1 MGVNEI
7 IKKLDSYNIVLI
19 TLSVVIVLAASEI
32 VAQERDEINK
42 SISNGRRNV
51 ITETVAKSSPA
62 VAGIIAIQVREYS
75 RTPFVNDPIW
85 SQLFPDRVFKQRV
98 KSLGS
103 GFIISPDGFVLT
115 NSHVVENAEEV
126 VVTLSDGSDH
136 EAEIVGVDKT
146 SDIALLKL
154 NGTDYPYLKF
164 GDSDD
169 IIIAEWVI
177 ALGNPFGLFDISKK
191 PTATVGVI
199 SGLDLDFG
207 QQESGRVYQ
216 DMIQT
221 DASINAGNS
230 GGPLINADGEVIGIN
245 TFIFTGSRYS
255 EGSIGIGFAIPINRA
270 KSVYEELKKHGK
282 VDRSFWTGMDVQDLN
297 RLLAKHLNLNTEKG
311 VLITNVDKDSP
322 AEKAGLMVGDIIVKV
337 NGDEVINDDD
347 IFKIIE
353 ENFLR
358 AGDSLSLLIRR
369 GDSERTIIMILGK
382 PRRRG

>member
-7 IKKLDSYNIVLI
+7 LRKIKLYKLA
-19 TLSVVIVLAASEI
+19 VIVLLPALLSGTELF
-32 VAQERDEINK
+32 AQNKDEANAGIFY
-42 SISNGRRNV
+42 GRRNI
-51 ITETVAKSSPA
+51 ITKTVAENSPA
-62 VAGIIAIQVREYS
+62 VVGINAIQVREFS
-75 RTPFVNDPIW
+75 RTPFANDPIW
-85 SQLFPDRVFKQRV
+85 SLLFPDRGFKQRV

-103 GFIISPDGFVLT
+103 GFIISSDGFILT
-115 NSHVVENAEEV
+115 NSHVIEDAIEV
-126 VVTLSDGSDH
+126 VVTLSDGTDH
-136 EAEIVGVDKT
+136 NAEIVGVDRI

-154 NGTDYPYLKF
+154 EGKDFPFLRF
-164 GDSDD
+164 GDSDN

-199 SGLDLDFG
+199 SGMDLDFG

-221 DASINAGNS
+221 DASINSGNS
-230 GGPLINADGEVIGIN
+230 GGPLLNAIGEVIGIN
-245 TFIFTGSRYS
+245 TFIFTGSRFS

-270 KSVYEELKKHGK
+270 ISVYKELKKYGK
-282 VDRSFWTGMDVQDLN
+282 VDRSFWTGMDVRDLN
-297 RLLAKHLNLNTEKG
+297 RLVAKHLDLKTEKG
-311 VLITNVDKDSP
+311 VLITNVDKNSP
-322 AEKAGLMVGDIIVKV
+322 ADKAGLMIGDIILKV

-358 AGDSLSLLIRR
+358 AGDILNMIIRR
-369 GDSERTIIMILGK
+369 GNSERTIRMVLGK
-382 PRRRG
+382 PKR

>member
-7 IKKLDSYNIVLI
+7 LIKINLYKFF
-19 TLSVVIVLAASEI
+19 VIALFSALFSGSEI
-32 VAQERDEINK
+32 FAQNKDEANAV
-42 SISNGRRNV
+42 ISYGRRNI
-51 ITETVAKSSPA
+51 ITQTVAKSSPA
-62 VAGIIAIQVREYS
+62 VVGINAIQVREYA

-85 SQLFPDRVFKQRV
+85 SLLFPDRVFKQLV

-103 GFIISPDGFVLT
+103 GFIISSDGFVLT
-115 NSHVVENAEEV
+115 NSHVIEDAEEV
-126 VVTLSDGSDH
+126 VVTLSDGTDH
-136 EAEIVGVDKT
+136 QAEIVGVDRT

-154 NGTDYPYLKF
+154 EGKDFPFLEF

-191 PTATVGVI
+191 PTATVGVV

-221 DASINAGNS
+221 DASINSGNS
-230 GGPLINADGEVIGIN
+230 GGPLLNAVGEVIGIN
-245 TFIFTGSRYS
+245 TFIFTGSRFS

-270 KSVYEELKKHGK
+270 VSVYKELQKYGK
-282 VDRSFWTGMDVQDLN
+282 VDRSFWTGMDVRDLN
-297 RLLAKHLNLNTEKG
+297 RLVAKHFDLKTDEG
-311 VLITNVDKDSP
+311 VLITDVDKNSP
-322 AEKAGLMVGDIIVKV
+322 ADKAGLMIGDIILKV

-358 AGDSLSLLIRR
+358 AGDTLNMIIRR
-369 GDSERTIIMILGK
+369 GNSERSIKMVLGK
-382 PRRRG
+382 PKR

>member
-7 IKKLDSYNIVLI
+7 LRKIKLYKLA
-19 TLSVVIVLAASEI
+19 VIVLLPALLSGTELF
-32 VAQERDEINK
+32 AQNKDEANAGIFY
-42 SISNGRRNV
+42 GRRNI
-51 ITETVAKSSPA
+51 ITKTVAENSPA
-62 VAGIIAIQVREYS
+62 VVGINAIQVREFS
-75 RTPFVNDPIW
+75 RTPFANDPIW
-85 SQLFPDRVFKQRV
+85 SLLFPDRVFKQRV

-103 GFIISPDGFVLT
+103 GFIISSDGFILT
-115 NSHVVENAEEV
+115 NSHVIEDAIEV
-126 VVTLSDGSDH
+126 VVTLSDGTDH
-136 EAEIVGVDKT
+136 NAEIVGVDRI

-154 NGTDYPYLKF
+154 EGKDFPFLRF
-164 GDSDD
+164 GDSDN

-199 SGLDLDFG
+199 SGMDLDFG

-221 DASINAGNS
+221 DASINSGNS
-230 GGPLINADGEVIGIN
+230 GGPLLNAIGEVIGIN
-245 TFIFTGSRYS
+245 TFIFTGSRFS

-270 KSVYEELKKHGK
+270 ISVYKELKKYGK
-282 VDRSFWTGMDVQDLN
+282 VDRSFWTGMDVRDLN
-297 RLLAKHLNLNTEKG
+297 RLVAKHLDLKTEKG
-311 VLITNVDKDSP
+311 VLITNVDKNSP
-322 AEKAGLMVGDIIVKV
+322 ADKAGLMIGDIILKV

-358 AGDSLSLLIRR
+358 AGDILNMIIRR
-369 GDSERTIIMILGK
+369 GNSERTIRMVLGK
-382 PRRRG
+382 PNR

>member
-1 MGVNEI
+1 MGVDEI
-7 IKKLDSYNIVLI
+7 IEKSLYKFVVIAQ
-19 TLSVVIVLAASEI
+19 LSVMFSAPET
-32 VAQERDEINK
+32 VAQNKEEINAV
-42 SISNGRRNV
+42 IYNGRRNI

-62 VAGIIAIQVREYS
+62 VAGINAIQIREYS
-75 RTPFVNDPIW
+75 RTPFANDPIW
-85 SQLFPDRVFKQRV
+85 SLLFPDRVFKQRV

-103 GFIISPDGFVLT
+103 GFLITSDGFVLT
-115 NSHVVENAEEV
+115 NSHVIENAVEV
-126 VVTLSDGSDH
+126 VVTLSDGTDH
-136 EAEIVGVDKT
+136 EAEIVGVVRT

-154 NGTDYPYLKF
+154 KGKDFPFLEF
-164 GDSDD
+164 GNSDD

-199 SGLDLDFG
+199 SGLNLDFG

-221 DASINAGNS
+221 DASINSGNS
-230 GGPLINADGEVIGIN
+230 GGPLLNAIGEVIGIN

-270 KSVYEELKKHGK
+270 ISVYKELKKYGK
-282 VDRSFWTGMDVQDLN
+282 VDRSFWTGMDVRDLN
-297 RLLAKHLNLNTEKG
+297 RLVAKHLDLETEKG
-311 VLITNVDKDSP
+311 VLITNVEKKSP
-322 AEKAGLMVGDIIVKV
+322 ADKAGLMVGDIIIEV
-337 NGDEVINDDD
+337 NGEEVINDDD

-358 AGDSLSLLIRR
+358 AGDTLIMLIRR
-369 GDSERTIIMILGK
+369 GNSERTLRMILGK
-382 PRRRG
+382 PNR

>member
-7 IKKLDSYNIVLI
+7 LIKINLYKFF
-19 TLSVVIVLAASEI
+19 VIALFSALFSGSEI
-32 VAQERDEINK
+32 FAQNKDEANAV
-42 SISNGRRNV
+42 ISYGRRNI
-51 ITETVAKSSPA
+51 ITQTVAKSSPA
-62 VAGIIAIQVREYS
+62 VVGINAIQVREYA

-85 SQLFPDRVFKQRV
+85 SLLFPDRVFKQLV

-103 GFIISPDGFVLT
+103 GFIISSDGFVLT
-115 NSHVVENAEEV
+115 NSHVIEDAEEV
-126 VVTLSDGSDH
+126 VVTLSDGTDH
-136 EAEIVGVDKT
+136 QAEIVGVDRT

-154 NGTDYPYLKF
+154 EGKDFPFLEF

-191 PTATVGVI
+191 PTATVGVV

-221 DASINAGNS
+221 DASINSGNS
-230 GGPLINADGEVIGIN
+230 GGPLLNAVGEVIGIN
-245 TFIFTGSRYS
+245 TFIFTGSRFS

-270 KSVYEELKKHGK
+270 VSVYKELQKYGK
-282 VDRSFWTGMDVQDLN
+282 VDRSFWTGMDVRDLN
-297 RLLAKHLNLNTEKG
+297 RLVAKHFDLKTDEG
-311 VLITNVDKDSP
+311 VLITDVDKNSP
-322 AEKAGLMVGDIIVKV
+322 ADKAGLMIGDIILKV

-358 AGDSLSLLIRR
+358 AGDTLNMIIRR
-369 GDSERTIIMILGK
+369 GNSERAIKMVLGK
-382 PRRRG
+382 PKR

>member
-1 MGVNEI
+1 MGVDEI
-7 IKKLDSYNIVLI
+7 LIKINLYKFL
-19 TLSVVIVLAASEI
+19 VIALLLALFSGSEI
-32 VAQERDEINK
+32 FAQNK
-42 SISNGRRNV
+42 EEANAVISNGRRNI
-51 ITETVAKSSPA
+51 ITQTVAKSSPA
-62 VAGIIAIQVREYS
+62 VVGINAMQVREYT

-85 SQLFPDRVFKQRV
+85 SLLFPDRVFKQLV

-103 GFIISPDGFVLT
+103 GFIISSDGFVLT
-115 NSHVVENAEEV
+115 NSHVIEDAEEV
-126 VVTLSDGSDH
+126 VVTLSDGTDH
-136 EAEIVGVDKT
+136 QAEIVGVDRT

-154 NGTDYPYLKF
+154 EGKDFPFLEF

-191 PTATVGVI
+191 PTATVGVV

-221 DASINAGNS
+221 DASINSGNS
-230 GGPLINADGEVIGIN
+230 GGPLLNAVGEVIGIN
-245 TFIFTGSRYS
+245 TFIFTGSRFS

-270 KSVYEELKKHGK
+270 ISVYKELKKYGR
-282 VDRSFWTGMDVQDLN
+282 VDRSFWTGMDVRDLN
-297 RLLAKHLNLNTEKG
+297 RLVAKHFDLKTEKG
-311 VLITNVDKDSP
+311 VLITDVDKNSP
-322 AEKAGLMVGDIIVKV
+322 ADKAGLMIGDIILKV

-358 AGDSLSLLIRR
+358 AGDSLNMIIRR
-369 GDSERTIIMILGK
+369 GNSERTIKMILGK
-382 PRRRG
+382 PKRSR

>member
-1 MGVNEI
+1 MGVDEI
-7 IKKLDSYNIVLI
+7 IEKSLYKF
-19 TLSVVIVLAASEI
+19 VVIAQLSIMFAAPEI
-32 VAQERDEINK
+32 VAQNKEEINAV
-42 SISNGRRNV
+42 IYNGRRNI

-62 VAGIIAIQVREYS
+62 VAGINAIQIREYS
-75 RTPFVNDPIW
+75 RTPFANDPIW
-85 SQLFPDRVFKQRV
+85 SLLFPDRVFKQRV

-103 GFIISPDGFVLT
+103 GFLISSDGFVLT
-115 NSHVVENAEEV
+115 NSHVVENAVEI
-126 VVTLSDGSDH
+126 VVTLSDGTDH
-136 EAEIVGVDKT
+136 EAEIVGVDRT

-154 NGTDYPYLKF
+154 KGKDFPFLEF
-164 GDSDD
+164 GNSDD

-199 SGLDLDFG
+199 SGLNLDFG

-221 DASINAGNS
+221 DASINSGNS
-230 GGPLINADGEVIGIN
+230 GGPLLNAIGEVIGIN

-270 KSVYEELKKHGK
+270 ISVYKELKKYGK
-282 VDRSFWTGMDVQDLN
+282 VDRSFWTGMDVRDLN
-297 RLLAKHLNLNTEKG
+297 RLVAKHLDLETEKG
-311 VLITNVDKDSP
+311 VLITNVEKKSP
-322 AEKAGLMVGDIIVKV
+322 ADKAGLMVGDIIIEV
-337 NGDEVINDDD
+337 NGEEVINDDD

-358 AGDSLSLLIRR
+358 AGDTLIMLIRR
-369 GDSERTIIMILGK
+369 GNSERTLRMILGK
-382 PRRRG
+382 PNR

>member
-7 IKKLDSYNIVLI
+7 IEKSLYKF
-19 TLSVVIVLAASEI
+19 VVIAQLSAMFSASEI
-32 VAQERDEINK
+32 VAQNKEEINAV
-42 SISNGRRNV
+42 IYNGRRNI

-62 VAGIIAIQVREYS
+62 VAGINAIQIREYS
-75 RTPFVNDPIW
+75 RTPFANDPIW
-85 SQLFPDRVFKQRV
+85 SLLFPDRVFKQRV

-103 GFIISPDGFVLT
+103 GFLISSDGFVLT
-115 NSHVVENAEEV
+115 NSHVIENAVEV
-126 VVTLSDGSDH
+126 VVTLSDGTDH
-136 EAEIVGVDKT
+136 DAEIVGVDRA

-154 NGTDYPYLKF
+154 EGKDFPFLEF

-199 SGLDLDFG
+199 SGLNLDFG

-221 DASINAGNS
+221 DASINSGNS
-230 GGPLINADGEVIGIN
+230 GGPLLNAIGEVIGIN

-270 KSVYEELKKHGK
+270 KSVYKELKKYGK
-282 VDRSFWTGMDVQDLN
+282 VDRSFWTGMDVRDLN
-297 RLLAKHLNLNTEKG
+297 RLVAKHLDLETEKG
-311 VLITNVDKDSP
+311 VLITNIEKKSP
-322 AEKAGLMVGDIIVKV
+322 ADKAGLMVGDIIIEV

-358 AGDSLSLLIRR
+358 AGDTLIMLIRR
-369 GDSERTIIMILGK
+369 GNSERTLRMILGK
-382 PRRRG
+382 PNR

>member
-1 MGVNEI
+1 MGVDEI
-7 IKKLDSYNIVLI
+7 LIKINLYKFL
-19 TLSVVIVLAASEI
+19 VIALLLALFSGSEI
-32 VAQERDEINK
+32 FAQNK
-42 SISNGRRNV
+42 EEANAVISNGRRNI
-51 ITETVAKSSPA
+51 ITQTVAKSSPA
-62 VAGIIAIQVREYS
+62 VVGINAMQVREYT

-85 SQLFPDRVFKQRV
+85 SLLFPDRVFKQLV

-103 GFIISPDGFVLT
+103 GFIISSDGFVLT
-115 NSHVVENAEEV
+115 NSHVIEDAEEV
-126 VVTLSDGSDH
+126 VVTLSDGTDH
-136 EAEIVGVDKT
+136 QAEIVGVDRT

-154 NGTDYPYLKF
+154 EGKDFPFLEF

-191 PTATVGVI
+191 PTATVGVV

-221 DASINAGNS
+221 DASINSGNS
-230 GGPLINADGEVIGIN
+230 GGPLLNAVGEVIGIN
-245 TFIFTGSRYS
+245 TFIFTGSRFS

-270 KSVYEELKKHGK
+270 ISVYKELKKYGR
-282 VDRSFWTGMDVQDLN
+282 VDRSFWTGMDVRDLN
-297 RLLAKHLNLNTEKG
+297 RLVAKHFDLKTEKG
-311 VLITNVDKDSP
+311 VLITDVDKNSP
-322 AEKAGLMVGDIIVKV
+322 ADKAGLMIGDIILKV

-358 AGDSLSLLIRR
+358 AGDSLNMIIRR
-369 GDSERTIIMILGK
+369 GNSERTIKMILGK
-382 PRRRG
+382 PKRQR

>member
-7 IKKLDSYNIVLI
+7 LRKIKLYKLA
-19 TLSVVIVLAASEI
+19 VIVLLPALLSGTELF
-32 VAQERDEINK
+32 AQNKDEANAGIFY
-42 SISNGRRNV
+42 GRRNI
-51 ITETVAKSSPA
+51 ITKTVAENSPA
-62 VAGIIAIQVREYS
+62 VVGINAIQVREFS
-75 RTPFVNDPIW
+75 RTPFANDPIW
-85 SQLFPDRVFKQRV
+85 SLLFPDRVFKQRV

-103 GFIISPDGFVLT
+103 GFIISSDGFILT
-115 NSHVVENAEEV
+115 NSHVIEDAIEV
-126 VVTLSDGSDH
+126 VVTLSDGTDH
-136 EAEIVGVDKT
+136 NAEIVGVDRI

-154 NGTDYPYLKF
+154 EGKDFPFLRF
-164 GDSDD
+164 GDSDN

-199 SGLDLDFG
+199 SGMDLDFG

-221 DASINAGNS
+221 DASINSGNS
-230 GGPLINADGEVIGIN
+230 GGPLLNAIGEVIGIN
-245 TFIFTGSRYS
+245 TFIFTGSRFS

-270 KSVYEELKKHGK
+270 ISVYKELKKYGK
-282 VDRSFWTGMDVQDLN
+282 VDRSFWTGMDVRDLN
-297 RLLAKHLNLNTEKG
+297 RLVAKHLDLKTEKG
-311 VLITNVDKDSP
+311 VLITNVDKNSP
-322 AEKAGLMVGDIIVKV
+322 ADKAGLMVGDIILKV

-358 AGDSLSLLIRR
+358 AGDILNMIIRR
-369 GDSERTIIMILGK
+369 GNSERTIRMVLGK
-382 PRRRG
+382 PKR

>member
-7 IKKLDSYNIVLI
+7 LIKINLYKFLVIAL
-19 TLSVVIVLAASEI
+19 LSALFSGSEI
-32 VAQERDEINK
+32 FAQNKDEVNAV
-42 SISNGRRNV
+42 ISNGRRNI
-51 ITETVAKSSPA
+51 ITQTVAKSSPA
-62 VAGIIAIQVREYS
+62 VVGINAIQVREYA

-85 SQLFPDRVFKQRV
+85 SLLFPDRVFKQLV

-103 GFIISPDGFVLT
+103 GFIISSDGFVLT
-115 NSHVVENAEEV
+115 NSHVIEDAEEV
-126 VVTLSDGSDH
+126 VVTLSDGTDH
-136 EAEIVGVDKT
+136 QAEIVGVDRT

-154 NGTDYPYLKF
+154 EGKDFPFLEF

-191 PTATVGVI
+191 PTATVGVV

-221 DASINAGNS
+221 DASINSGNS
-230 GGPLINADGEVIGIN
+230 GGPLLNAVGEVIGIN
-245 TFIFTGSRYS
+245 TFIFTGSRFS

-270 KSVYEELKKHGK
+270 ISVYKELQKYGK
-282 VDRSFWTGMDVQDLN
+282 VDRSFWTGMDVRDLN
-297 RLLAKHLNLNTEKG
+297 RLVAKHFDLKTEKG
-311 VLITNVDKDSP
+311 VLITDVDKNSP
-322 AEKAGLMVGDIIVKV
+322 ADKAGLMIGDIILKV
-337 NGDEVINDDD
+337 NGDDVINDDD

-358 AGDSLSLLIRR
+358 AGDTLNMIIRR
-369 GDSERTIIMILGK
+369 GNSERSIKMVLGK
-382 PRRRG
+382 PKR

>member
-1 MGVNEI
+1 MGVDEI
-7 IKKLDSYNIVLI
+7 LIKINLYKFL
-19 TLSVVIVLAASEI
+19 VIALLLALFSGSEI
-32 VAQERDEINK
+32 FAQNKDEANAV
-42 SISNGRRNV
+42 ISNGRRNI
-51 ITETVAKSSPA
+51 ITQTVAKSSPA
-62 VAGIIAIQVREYS
+62 VVGINAMQVREYT

-85 SQLFPDRVFKQRV
+85 SLLFPDRVFKQLV

-103 GFIISPDGFVLT
+103 GFIISSDGFVLT
-115 NSHVVENAEEV
+115 NSHVIEDAEEV
-126 VVTLSDGSDH
+126 VVTLSDGTDH
-136 EAEIVGVDKT
+136 QAEIVGVDRT

-154 NGTDYPYLKF
+154 EGKDFPFLEF

-191 PTATVGVI
+191 PTATVGVV

-221 DASINAGNS
+221 DASINSGNS
-230 GGPLINADGEVIGIN
+230 GGPLLNAVGEVIGIN
-245 TFIFTGSRYS
+245 TFIFTGSRFS

-270 KSVYEELKKHGK
+270 ISVYKELKKYGR
-282 VDRSFWTGMDVQDLN
+282 VDRSFWTGMDVRDLN
-297 RLLAKHLNLNTEKG
+297 RLVAKHFDLKTEKG
-311 VLITNVDKDSP
+311 VLITDVDKNSP
-322 AEKAGLMVGDIIVKV
+322 ADKAGLMIGDIILKV

-358 AGDSLSLLIRR
+358 AGDSLNMIIRR
-369 GDSERTIIMILGK
+369 GNSERTIKMILGK
-382 PRRRG
+382 PKRSR